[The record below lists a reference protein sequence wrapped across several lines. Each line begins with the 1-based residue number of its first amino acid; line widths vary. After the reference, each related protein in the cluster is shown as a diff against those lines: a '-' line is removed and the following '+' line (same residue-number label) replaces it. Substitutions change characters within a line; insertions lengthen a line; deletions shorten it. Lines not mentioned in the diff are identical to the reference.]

1 MFVKHLNIIKE
12 YILEDVDRFL
22 ILCLV
27 FSLPFDRIPSID
39 IFGVTI
45 RFSIVFGLLIILRT
59 IYLAINGRVKPALRP
74 HEKLILIFIAWLV
87 LIIPESINF
96 KRAFTTVASNF
107 FVVAVAFCIAT
118 IFNKKYLKPIIYS
131 LFASATTAV
140 LFGIYQYIGDVF
152 GLPTTIT
159 GLRDRYTRDVFGF
172 PRIQSFSLEPLYF
185 ASYLLLPFSVALG
198 ISLFQKQK
206 IISSKICTSLL
217 FLFSFGIFLT
227 VSRGGIYGLVASVVF
242 MMASALILKK
252 THIKKAL
259 SLLVVIIIAFG
270 SSLLVTNYLNKPPSE
285 FTNGKKGANAYVSQI
300 KNTGLE
306 DGDERAK
313 SRAQALAIIKEDRTV
328 LFLGIGPG
336 QYGPYVQNNKQV
348 DGSWTI
354 VNNLV
359 LELVVE
365 TGIVGLLSI
374 AIFIVAIF
382 YLGSKTAF
390 TDKDTP
396 IAILA
401 LSICGYLASQ
411 VVQYQAYSTL
421 YVVHLWVAIGLLLAL
436 LRYNAQNK

>member
-1 MFVKHLNIIKE
+1 
-12 YILEDVDRFL
+12 
-22 ILCLV
+22 
-27 FSLPFDRIPSID
+27 
-39 IFGVTI
+39 
-45 RFSIVFGLLIILRT
+45 
-59 IYLAINGRVKPALRP
+59 
-74 HEKLILIFIAWLV
+74 
-87 LIIPESINF
+87 
-96 KRAFTTVASNF
+96 
-107 FVVAVAFCIAT
+107 
-118 IFNKKYLKPIIYS
+118 
-131 LFASATTAV
+131 
-140 LFGIYQYIGDVF
+140 
-152 GLPTTIT
+152 
-159 GLRDRYTRDVFGF
+159 
-172 PRIQSFSLEPLYF
+172 
-185 ASYLLLPFSVALG
+185 
-198 ISLFQKQK
+198 
-206 IISSKICTSLL
+206 
-217 FLFSFGIFLT
+217 
-227 VSRGGIYGLVASVVF
+227 
-242 MMASALILKK
+242 
-252 THIKKAL
+252 
-259 SLLVVIIIAFG
+259 
-270 SSLLVTNYLNKPPSE
+270 
-285 FTNGKKGANAYVSQI
+285 
-300 KNTGLE
+300 
-306 DGDERAK
+306 
-313 SRAQALAIIKEDRTV
+313 